1 MVTYEKRYKY
11 NYAYNLIVF
20 FQFVFQVDIYLA
32 YQVNGVWSWCEHLCA
47 LSTGSYS
54 GCRCKVH
61 IYGMSTDENTV
72 CETLM

>member
-32 YQVNGVWSWCEHLCA
+32 YQVNGVWS
-47 LSTGSYS
+47 
-54 GCRCKVH
+54 
-61 IYGMSTDENTV
+61 
-72 CETLM
+72 